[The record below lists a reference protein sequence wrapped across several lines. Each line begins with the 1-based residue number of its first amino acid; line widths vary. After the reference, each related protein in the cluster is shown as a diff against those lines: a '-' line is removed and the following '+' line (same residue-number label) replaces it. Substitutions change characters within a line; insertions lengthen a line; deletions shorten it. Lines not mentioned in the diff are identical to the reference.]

1 MSRPVG
7 PIPGLLH
14 RQSVNLLVGSPSSG
28 KTLLALSQLE
38 EYAAG
43 KGFLGY
49 PAEGDYTPV
58 QLGVISAT
66 RTLNDMLHSVQPFP
80 LLSSQSVFPIEAWN
94 SGDTEISELDTL
106 NRIYSKLSETTPQN
120 RPVRLLLIEGIQSLM
135 QTGKVNDNKQVKDFC
150 IRLHKFCE
158 TRDVTILG
166 TVGTAKMKKGDYYP
180 LLADRVFGA
189 ATWAHESKTFLGIEQ
204 IDLHRPISLRPSV
217 RRVIIQVPDGPA
229 RVLHVDFD
237 DDGRLKVLTEAVIDE
252 QTATNEA
259 LDDRLAQEKDGAV
272 FRRRELDEWGEQ
284 LPVPVGA
291 KTVERWIMGRV
302 GEGFLEKRGHT
313 RSVTYHKPF
322 PQ

>member
-1 MSRPVG
+1 MTRPVG

-106 NRIYSKLSETTPQN
+106 NRIYSKLSETTPQH
-120 RPVRLLLIEGIQSLM
+120 RPVRLLLVEGIQSLM

-150 IRLHKFCE
+150 VRLHRFCE
-158 TRDVTILG
+158 SRDVTILG

-204 IDLHRPISLRPSV
+204 IDLHRPISLRPSI
-217 RRVIIQVPDGPA
+217 RRVIIQVPDGPG
-229 RVLHVDFD
+229 RVLYTDFD
-237 DDGRLKVLTEAVIDE
+237 DDGRLRVLTEEASDQTSSTE
-252 QTATNEA
+252 QG
-259 LDDRLAQEKDGAV
+259 LDDQLAQEKEGAE
-272 FRRRELDEWGEQ
+272 FRRQELNEWGDN
-284 LPVPVGA
+284 LSTPVSPR
-291 KTVERWIMGRV
+291 TVQRWIDSRV
-302 GEGFLEKRGHT
+302 ELGFLQRKGST
-313 RSVTYHKPF
+313 RSLTYMKPF
-322 PQ
+322 AQ